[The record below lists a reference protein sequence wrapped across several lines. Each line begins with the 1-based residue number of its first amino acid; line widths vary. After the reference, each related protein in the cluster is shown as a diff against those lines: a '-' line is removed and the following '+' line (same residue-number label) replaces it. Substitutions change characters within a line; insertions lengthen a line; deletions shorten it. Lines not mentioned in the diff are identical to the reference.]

1 MDFWFSFLQKRS
13 VHRII
18 LEYDFQLF
26 IKANIEKNN
35 NSNKNKHEGLSIST
49 KQKKAQQ
56 KYLIVIVQNQGW
68 LLALDCLTV

>member
-1 MDFWFSFLQKRS
+1 M
-13 VHRII
+13 
-18 LEYDFQLF
+18 
-26 IKANIEKNN
+26 
-35 NSNKNKHEGLSIST
+35 NKIFNYLLRQTERGKPRTVTKISMKVAEGLSIST